1 MKIHCN
7 HYKLTDNQT
16 FVILDNKTRSLGD
29 AVRLV
34 ILQAGALAKDYFQ
47 NQANLAVS
55 LKNPKDLVTEADIR
69 VENFIRDQLTSLYP
83 QYGFWGEESGKP
95 DNLDQFWVV
104 DPIDGTHSF
113 YRGQY
118 FWSISIALQIGS
130 DITVGA
136 VYAPALDDLY
146 FSEKD
151 GGSTKNGKP
160 IRVSQTNNLAEAMVC
175 TGFAC
180 LRSNLKNNN
189 LERFS
194 RIALKTRD
202 QRRYGSAALDL
213 CMVADGQLDAF
224 WEQNLN
230 LYDVAAGAL
239 IAKEAGASVSDFSG
253 REGMF
258 PENILV
264 TNGRIKDRM
273 VELM

>member
-1 MKIHCN
+1 M
-7 HYKLTDNQT
+7 
-16 FVILDNKTRSLGD
+16 ILDNKTKPLKD
-29 AVRLV
+29 TVRRV
-34 ILQAGALAKDYFQ
+34 ILQAGALAKDCFQ
-47 NQANLAVS
+47 NLDNLAIRH
-55 LKNPKDLVTEADIR
+55 KNPRDLVTEADIQ

-83 QYGFWGEESGKP
+83 QFGFWGEESGKTENS
-95 DNLDQFWVV
+95 DEFWVV

-118 FWSISIALQIGS
+118 FWSISIALQLKS
-130 DITVGA
+130 DIQLGA

-146 FSEKD
+146 LAER
-151 GGSTKNGKP
+151 GAGSTKNGIP
-160 IRVSQTNNLAEAMVC
+160 IKVSQTDKLTEAMVC

-180 LRSNLKNNN
+180 LRSNLENNN

-202 QRRYGSAALDL
+202 QRRFGSAALDL

-230 LYDVAAGAL
+230 LYDIAAGTL
-239 IAKEAGASVSDFSG
+239 IAQEAGASVSNFSG
-253 REGMF
+253 KEGIF
-258 PENILV
+258 PEDVLV
-264 TNGRIKDRM
+264 TNGKIKDLM